1 MKVVIENEKR
11 KKELGCKPR
20 NKHHVDSSEREVMSQ
35 RNPGV
40 ETRIQRDSIIKKS
53 ETDDREAKA
62 YSILE
67 KKAKLYDKLS
77 TLE

>member
-1 MKVVIENEKR
+1 
-11 KKELGCKPR
+11 
-20 NKHHVDSSEREVMSQ
+20 MSQ